1 MMKLTLNADIYSF
14 KVIEAAI
21 IAYNGLATIAVRQ
34 SDRQIQLVFDNCRFD
49 PSITIKEF
57 ENYLIGLE
65 NS

>member
-1 MMKLTLNADIYSF
+1 MELILNADVYSS

-21 IAYNGLATIAVRQ
+21 LAYNSLATITVRQ
-34 SDRQIQLVFDNCRFD
+34 KDRQIQFVFDNCRFD

-57 ENYLIGLE
+57 ENSLIGLE

>member
-1 MMKLTLNADIYSF
+1 MELTLNADIYSHQ
-14 KVIEAAI
+14 VIEAAI
-21 IAYNGLATIAVRQ
+21 IAYKCLATIAVRQ
-34 SDRQIQLVFDNCRFD
+34 NDRQIYLVFDNCRFD

>member
-1 MMKLTLNADIYSF
+1 MMELILNADVYSS

-21 IAYNGLATIAVRQ
+21 LAYNSLATITVRQ
-34 SDRQIQLVFDNCRFD
+34 KDRQIQLVFDNCRFD

>member
-1 MMKLTLNADIYSF
+1 MELILNADVYSS

-21 IAYNGLATIAVRQ
+21 LAYNSLATITVRQ
-34 SDRQIQLVFDNCRFD
+34 KDRQIQLVFANCRFD